1 MIDIDFVTALHR
13 PLGVSIVFSLPA
25 FVSFRVDDFAVVM
38 PHGNFG
44 GSDEQPLFD
53 DINLHFGTMWVKHDV
68 SSRISSSIT
77 PLISLTF
84 HQTVAHGCTDIRVR

>member
-44 GSDEQPLFD
+44 GSGEQPLNNSFD
-53 DINLHFGTMWVKHDV
+53 IPYF
-68 SSRISSSIT
+68 SSNRR
-77 PLISLTF
+77 
-84 HQTVAHGCTDIRVR
+84 ARMY